1 MTAAPSRPTPPSGG
15 DSTSASSAA
24 TGSSTAAALAD
35 LASRDLPT
43 RRRALLALM
52 AAPPPAGAI
61 LDSGALGAE
70 DEGVRLAAIAV
81 LGRTVDDP
89 AAVDAALLATLAS
102 DGEAGVRAGAA
113 GALGGVDPPEGQ
125 EAGGGVV
132 SPGPG
137 LTPAVR
143 AGLRAAGAEDAH
155 FMVRYSALVSLGA
168 GRVAADVPYLL
179 SVLGKCAKSDPNDQL
194 VAQGAIMALAEMRV
208 PPTGA
213 EAATGAAETT
223 GAAAADGGEADGTAW
238 VPDAV
243 AVLAGWASAPDG
255 LTRMAVARALGVA
268 ATRWG
273 AATVAG
279 GVLTRMLDGE
289 GGDVVRVVEGV
300 RAAVADAQRRAQEE
314 GL

>member
-1 MTAAPSRPTPPSGG
+1 MTAASARPTPPPGG
-15 DSTSASSAA
+15 DSTSASSAS
-24 TGSSTAAALAD
+24 TPSSTAAALAD
-35 LASRDLPT
+35 LTSIDLPT

-52 AAPPPAGAI
+52 AAPPPAAAI
-61 LDSGALGAE
+61 LNSGALGAT

-89 AAVDAALLATLAS
+89 SAVDAALLATLAS

-113 GALGGVDPPEGQ
+113 GALGGVDPPGDGDD
-125 EAGGGVV
+125 GGGVV
-132 SPGPG
+132 VEGPG

-143 AGLRAAGAEDAH
+143 AGLRTAGAEDVH

-179 SVLGKCAKSDPNDQL
+179 TVLGKCGKGGPNDQL

-208 PPTGA
+208 STGA
-213 EAATGAAETT
+213 DAAAT
-223 GAAAADGGEADGTAW
+223 AAATADGGEARDATAW

-243 AVLAGWASAPDG
+243 SALAGWASAPDG

-268 ATRWG
+268 ATHWG
-273 AATVAG
+273 AAIVAG

-300 RAAVADAQRRAQEE
+300 RASIADAQRRAREE
-314 GL
+314 GV

>member
-1 MTAAPSRPTPPSGG
+1 MTAAPARPNPPPGG
-15 DSTSASSAA
+15 DSTSASSASSS
-24 TGSSTAAALAD
+24 SSTATALAD
-35 LASRDLPT
+35 LASSDLPT

-52 AAPPPAGAI
+52 AAPPPAVAI
-61 LDSGALGAE
+61 LNSGALDAA
-70 DEGVRLAAIAV
+70 DEGVRLAAVAV

-113 GALGGVDPPEGQ
+113 GALGGVDPPGDGDD
-125 EAGGGVV
+125 GGGVV
-132 SPGPG
+132 PAEPG

-143 AGLRAAGAEDAH
+143 AGLRTAGAEDVH

-179 SVLGKCAKSDPNDQL
+179 TVLGTCAKGDPNDQL

-208 PPTGA
+208 
-213 EAATGAAETT
+213 ATGTD
-223 GAAAADGGEADGTAW
+223 AAAAAAAAVADGGEASAGDATAW
-238 VPDAV
+238 VSDAV
-243 AVLAGWASAPDG
+243 SALAGWASAPDG

-300 RAAVADAQRRAQEE
+300 RASVADAQRRVQEE
-314 GL
+314 GA

>member
-1 MTAAPSRPTPPSGG
+1 MAANLAEL
-15 DSTSASSAA
+15 TSS
-24 TGSSTAAALAD
+24 D
-35 LASRDLPT
+35 LST
-43 RRRALLALM
+43 RRRALLTLM
-52 AAPPPAGAI
+52 AAPPPAAAI
-61 LDSGALGAE
+61 LNSGALEAG

-81 LGRTVDDP
+81 LGHTVDDP

-113 GALGGVDPPEGQ
+113 GALGGVDPPGDDDG
-125 EAGGGVV
+125 GGGVV
-132 SPGPG
+132 VEGPG

-143 AGLRAAGAEDAH
+143 AGLRTAGAEDVH

-179 SVLGKCAKSDPNDQL
+179 TVLGTCAKDDPNDQL

-208 PPTGA
+208 
-213 EAATGAAETT
+213 ATGAD
-223 GAAAADGGEADGTAW
+223 AAAAAAATAEGDEAGDATAW

-243 AVLAGWASAPDG
+243 SALAGWASAPDG

-279 GVLTRMLDGE
+279 GVLTRMLNGE
-289 GGDVVRVVEGV
+289 GGDVVRVVQGV
-300 RAAVADAQRRAQEE
+300 RASVADEQRRVQEE
-314 GL
+314 GA